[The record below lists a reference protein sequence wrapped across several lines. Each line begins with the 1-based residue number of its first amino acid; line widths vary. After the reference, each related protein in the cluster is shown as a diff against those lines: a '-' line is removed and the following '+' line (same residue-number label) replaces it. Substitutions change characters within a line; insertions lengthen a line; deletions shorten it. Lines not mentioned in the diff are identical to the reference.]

1 MVIRLAQLFHKTSPS
16 CRHKGKDHT
25 WCRSPSASSRNFT
38 DKYFSEVK
46 EANIIFL
53 TAEDYQVAYK
63 MKVCS
68 LPMENV
74 KNTITVTHSIP
85 YLPDLPVFLL
95 PV

>member
-1 MVIRLAQLFHKTSPS
+1 M
-16 CRHKGKDHT
+16 
-25 WCRSPSASSRNFT
+25 
-38 DKYFSEVK
+38 K

-95 PV
+95 PM